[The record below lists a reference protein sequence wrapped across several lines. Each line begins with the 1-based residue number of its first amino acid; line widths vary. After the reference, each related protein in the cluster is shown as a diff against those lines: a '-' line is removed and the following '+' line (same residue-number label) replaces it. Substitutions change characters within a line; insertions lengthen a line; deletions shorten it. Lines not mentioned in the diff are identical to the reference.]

1 MKIFI
6 SIILIIILALSLNIE
21 LDNSALA
28 LHDEIFQRAMLAFG
42 LAKGLNAVISLIQG
56 TELSF
61 AVGIGLNLSVGEV
74 LDPFNDMVER
84 FSWVMLLS
92 SISLGIIKII
102 LVISSKLFLQIS
114 IAVTV
119 AIISFLIWAKR
130 FQNIDLITLFVKIL
144 ALFLLL
150 RFSAIIFIYSSE
162 FLYNSSLKNE
172 YTSSSKIVEQTK
184 HKLENLQSNNENI
197 IAKKDISF
205 MERFSSKSNGI
216 LNSFKI
222 SEKLKSLE
230 KSIELASLKIINL
243 ITIFV
248 LQTILMPLLFL
259 WFFIVIVKFIFHL
272 KFNKEKIILLLNKK
286 RV

>member
-6 SIILIIILALSLNIE
+6 SVLLIIILALSLNIE

-28 LHDEIFQRAMLAFG
+28 LHDEIFQRAMIAFG

-92 SISLGIIKII
+92 SVSLGIIKII
-102 LVISSKLFLQIS
+102 LVLSSKIFLQIS
-114 IAVTV
+114 IAVTIAV
-119 AIISFLIWAKR
+119 ISFLIWAKK

-162 FLYNSSLKNE
+162 LLYNTTLKNE
-172 YTSSSKIVEQTK
+172 YINSSKIIEQTK
-184 HKLENLQSNNENI
+184 GKLENLQSSNENI
-197 IAKKDISF
+197 ISKKELSF
-205 MERFSSKSNGI
+205 MDRFNSKSNEI
-216 LNSFKI
+216 INSFKL
-222 SEKLKSLE
+222 SNKLKSLE
-230 KSIELASLKIINL
+230 ENIELASLKIINI
-243 ITIFV
+243 ITIFI
-248 LQTILMPLLFL
+248 LQAILMPLLFL
-259 WFFIVIVKFIFHL
+259 WFFISIIKFIFHL
-272 KFNKEKIILLLNKK
+272 KLDKEKIILLLNKK

>member
-1 MKIFI
+1 ML
-6 SIILIIILALSLNIE
+6 LIIILALSLNIE

-28 LHDEIFQRAMLAFG
+28 LHDEIFQRAMIAFG

-92 SISLGIIKII
+92 SVSLGIIKII
-102 LVISSKLFLQIS
+102 LVLSSKIFLQIS
-114 IAVTV
+114 ITITI
-119 AIISFLIWAKR
+119 AIISFLIWAKK
-130 FQNIDLITLFVKIL
+130 FQNIDLITLFVKLL

-162 FLYNSSLKNE
+162 LLYNTTLKNE
-172 YTSSSKIVEQTK
+172 YTSSSKVIKQTK
-184 HKLENLQSNNENI
+184 NKLENLQSSNEDI
-197 IAKKDISF
+197 MAKKELSF
-205 MERFSSKSNGI
+205 IDRFNSKSNEI
-216 LNSFKI
+216 INSFKL
-222 SEKLKSLE
+222 SNKLKSLE
-230 KSIELASLKIINL
+230 ENIELASLKIINI

-248 LQTILMPLLFL
+248 LQAILMPLLFL
-259 WFFIVIVKFIFHL
+259 WFFVSIVKFIFHL
-272 KFNKEKIILLLNKK
+272 QLNKEKIIILLNKK